1 MLLIFFSFSIL
12 AKVMLTHKE
21 YTHTACIWKI
31 WWYPTGPWGPC
42 QGLRFSALYLCQSV
56 PPLPS
61 LLSFFLSLQ
70 YCLAS
75 SVLHSLFHF
84 FFLFNVYIFH
94 LQYSIFIVQYYS
106 MIVSLFSNILTMRAF
121 CMAMVL
127 FLFLFSLHIHQNRWV
142 TNLYIIESQICKSS
156 SYNAAYCPVT
166 KLQIIESQ
174 SCIPSSQKA
183 AYHRVTKL
191 HTVESKSCL
200 LSSHKAA

>member
-1 MLLIFFSFSIL
+1 MMIEVSDSLLWQQVFCAVSDHAELRLYYSTITPQILHFMQNDSIRSPDELFDEEEWKIIKKSLDPYWTHIYHKSTNDFFFIIECFWYFSL
-12 AKVMLTHKE
+12 SL

-84 FFLFNVYIFH
+84 FFLFNIYIFH

-106 MIVSLFSNILTMRAF
+106 MIYLFIF
-121 CMAMVL
+121 
-127 FLFLFSLHIHQNRWV
+127 
-142 TNLYIIESQICKSS
+142 
-156 SYNAAYCPVT
+156 
-166 KLQIIESQ
+166 
-174 SCIPSSQKA
+174 
-183 AYHRVTKL
+183 
-191 HTVESKSCL
+191 
-200 LSSHKAA
+200 

>member
-1 MLLIFFSFSIL
+1 MASPPTTWSVIFFSFSIL

-61 LLSFFLSLQ
+61 LLSFFLSLH

-75 SVLHSLFHF
+75 SVLYSLFHF

-106 MIVSLFSNILTMRAF
+106 MIVSLFSNILTMR
-121 CMAMVL
+121 
-127 FLFLFSLHIHQNRWV
+127 SR
-142 TNLYIIESQICKSS
+142 
-156 SYNAAYCPVT
+156 
-166 KLQIIESQ
+166 
-174 SCIPSSQKA
+174 
-183 AYHRVTKL
+183 RVTML

-200 LSSHKAA
+200 SSSHKAAYRRVKKLPIIESQSCLSSSHKAA

>member
-1 MLLIFFSFSIL
+1 MMIEVSDSLLWQQVFCAVSDHAELRLYYSTITPQILHFMQNDSIRSPDELFDEEEWKIIKKSLVTYWTHIYHKSTNDFFFYHWVLLIFFSFSIL

-84 FFLFNVYIFH
+84 FFLFNIYIFH

-106 MIVSLFSNILTMRAF
+106 MIYLFIF
-121 CMAMVL
+121 
-127 FLFLFSLHIHQNRWV
+127 
-142 TNLYIIESQICKSS
+142 
-156 SYNAAYCPVT
+156 
-166 KLQIIESQ
+166 
-174 SCIPSSQKA
+174 
-183 AYHRVTKL
+183 
-191 HTVESKSCL
+191 
-200 LSSHKAA
+200 